1 MQQQNTA
8 PRNNSTHIGICFS
21 LAVRYSFGRAPRA
34 FAELSPWEAAEMVF
48 RVSCIF
54 TLVLVESLANHTVPR
69 STVTWAHGA
78 SNNWSDWSN
87 WNGNVGSAE
96 HVIITAVSSVH
107 VAMAHYSHAVRLT
120 CNQSMLS
127 STSRLCIG
135 PGCMVDQFAI
145 AHGGLLSSPASSSPW
160 SPPMTPPRPTAPCPS
175 LPPEPPLPRSPCTP
189 LPAMPPPIAE
199 SAVGI
204 IIGASPWSPPMT
216 PPRPTAPCP
225 SLPPEPPL
233 PRSPCTPL
241 PAMPP
246 PIAESAVGIIIGAC
260 AVALVSVGVVAVVA
274 LRFASQKRSPSNTAQ
289 PDLVQNDISTDIE
302 FTYCTFYFVDAD
314 ELRRCTDDVLPS
326 LKELRKTRPS
336 WIVKKTLSLK
346 EALSGKYV
354 EDHCAISHRWESP
367 SQPDPDGAQMIEIR
381 EFLKENH
388 RIKWIWYDFW
398 CMLQGSRSDIEQAEF
413 EDMLGNVNLLYLS
426 ARVLIIMDMSY
437 MARFWTQF
445 EAWLSMQEATEDG
458 LVSAPEYRRRCVIK
472 CTLLAKPHQ
481 ESLAK
486 ILVQTWEGKTPAEV
500 VQILGSNDVTVTNK
514 RDKEIQLPKV
524 IDINS
529 EAMKICAL
537 AERRSK
543 TNDRRRSSG
552 ESLVGVSTS
561 TQVASMHD
569 RPFAAHIPA
578 VGPLGHASSLV
589 PRQHSISTTSFVC

>member
-1 MQQQNTA
+1 
-8 PRNNSTHIGICFS
+8 
-21 LAVRYSFGRAPRA
+21 
-34 FAELSPWEAAEMVF
+34 
-48 RVSCIF
+48 
-54 TLVLVESLANHTVPR
+54 
-69 STVTWAHGA
+69 
-78 SNNWSDWSN
+78 
-87 WNGNVGSAE
+87 
-96 HVIITAVSSVH
+96 
-107 VAMAHYSHAVRLT
+107 
-120 CNQSMLS
+120 
-127 STSRLCIG
+127 
-135 PGCMVDQFAI
+135 
-145 AHGGLLSSPASSSPW
+145 
-160 SPPMTPPRPTAPCPS
+160 
-175 LPPEPPLPRSPCTP
+175 
-189 LPAMPPPIAE
+189 
-199 SAVGI
+199 
-204 IIGASPWSPPMT
+204 
-216 PPRPTAPCP
+216 
-225 SLPPEPPL
+225 
-233 PRSPCTPL
+233 
-241 PAMPP
+241 MPP

-367 SQPDPDGAQMIEIR
+367 SRPDPDGAQMIEIR